1 MICYHSTQLHTQK
14 MAIFYPQGL
23 LLIVLLIVISECR
36 GIETVNASPEEDVVL
51 PCFNASVMDPKSCYR
66 VKLMKSDTNT
76 SQVKVIL
83 ARPKIH
89 NLRDAKRVKWQT
101 DGNGQMSL
109 YLTKS
114 QKSDEGLYICEIWK
128 GWDCVSVKTI
138 SLKVKDCKILQAVK
152 AAPNTPVNL
161 TCPVDTT
168 SGQGPQN
175 ISWAIVK
182 GGNPVSII
190 SKRLVIDGTSLAI
203 QSVDYKDN
211 NWYRCN
217 YLIGETLPCFEI
229 YLGVQEENVVPTTDT
244 ALTTSVEMIWETS
257 EEGRNGVVIAVVVAS
272 IVIGTV
278 IMAALIGLFIYRR
291 CNPQRITQ
299 QTQRHPAGT
308 TVDGYQIVS
317 LTPSEDRTNQDINS
331 LYQHIADE
339 DLCTFR
345 Y

>member
-1 MICYHSTQLHTQK
+1 MICCHSTQLHTPK
-14 MAIFYPQGL
+14 MAHFYSQGL

-51 PCFNASVMDPKSCYR
+51 PCFNLSVMDPKSCYR
-66 VKLMKSDTNT
+66 VELIKYATNT
-76 SQVKVIL
+76 SQVKIIL
-83 ARPKIH
+83 ARPKTH
-89 NLRDAKRVKWQT
+89 NLQDAKRVKWQA

-114 QKSDEGLYICEIWK
+114 QKSDEGLYGCKIWQ
-128 GWDCVSVKTI
+128 GWDCVSVKNI
-138 SLKVKDCKILQAVK
+138 SLKVKDCKVLQAVK
-152 AAPNTPVNL
+152 AAPSTPVNL
-161 TCPVDTT
+161 NCPVDTT

-182 GGNPVSII
+182 GGNPVSVN

-203 QSVDYKDN
+203 QSVHYNDS

-217 YLIGETLPCFEI
+217 YVLGKTQRCFEI
-229 YLGVQEENVVPTTDT
+229 NLRVQVENVVVATTDP
-244 ALTTSVEMIWETS
+244 ALTTS
-257 EEGRNGVVIAVVVAS
+257 EEGRNGAVIAVVVPS
-272 IVIGTV
+272 IVIGIV

-291 CNPQRITQ
+291 RNTQRITQ

-308 TVDGYQIVS
+308 SLDGYEIVS
-317 LTPSEDRTNQDINS
+317 LTPSEDHTNQRVNS
-331 LYQHIADE
+331 IYQHIADE
-339 DLCTFR
+339 GLCTFR